1 MILSVAMMLRES
13 FSLISEAAAIE
24 AASNTV
30 MEAGILTTDLGGTAT
45 TTEFTEA
52 VRKQIIE
59 GGRR

>member
-1 MILSVAMMLRES
+1 MMLRES

-24 AASNTV
+24 VASNTV